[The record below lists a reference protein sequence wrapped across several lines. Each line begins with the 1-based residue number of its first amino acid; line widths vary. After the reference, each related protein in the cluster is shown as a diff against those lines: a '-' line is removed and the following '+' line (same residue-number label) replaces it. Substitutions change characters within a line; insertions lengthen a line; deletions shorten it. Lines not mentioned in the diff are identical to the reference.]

1 MRVRYEFEFYL
12 NNRKMNFC
20 SIYSDVTKQSLGM
33 FLLEYYRISRMRNET
48 LNERAW
54 HKFMTKFVN
63 IVHKM
68 DENFSFFLM
77 TSSMRFNTK

>member
-12 NNRKMNFC
+12 NKRKMNFC

-48 LNERAW
+48 LNERA
-54 HKFMTKFVN
+54 
-63 IVHKM
+63 
-68 DENFSFFLM
+68 
-77 TSSMRFNTK
+77 